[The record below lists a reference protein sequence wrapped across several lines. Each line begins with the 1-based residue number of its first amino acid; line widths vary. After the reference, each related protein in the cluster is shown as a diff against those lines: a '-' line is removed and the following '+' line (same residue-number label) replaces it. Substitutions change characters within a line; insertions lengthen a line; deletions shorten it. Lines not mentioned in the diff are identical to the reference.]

1 MDWNWNWL
9 LSIIV
14 SAIVSGIVGYA
25 VKRSFDNYFLKK
37 KEQEESKKEQ
47 MDRIENKLT
56 SNSEGTVTLLRDR
69 MKCLKDE
76 YEERGYAKDGDK
88 ANWKELYD
96 SYKNLGGNH
105 FHEYVDQWKL
115 TIEKL
120 PKVPPENN
128 K

>member
-1 MDWNWNWL
+1 
-9 LSIIV
+9 
-14 SAIVSGIVGYA
+14 
-25 VKRSFDNYFLKK
+25 
-37 KEQEESKKEQ
+37 

-105 FHEYVDQWKL
+105 FREYVDQWKL

>member
-1 MDWNWNWL
+1 MDWNWL

-105 FHEYVDQWKL
+105 FREYVDQWKV

-120 PKVPPENN
+120 PKVPPQNN
-128 K
+128 Q